1 MRSWSY
7 PSRSSTCAAH
17 GKKCPKARQSSRMG
31 PMYSSGHSIQGTS
44 DALFSEYQSLA
55 EGAALRQGIFIRGN
69 SRRKTSRKKYDS
81 KILEIDIRLTNHLA
95 APF

>member
-31 PMYSSGHSIQGTS
+31 PMYSSDHSIQGTS
-44 DALFSEYQSLA
+44 DALFPEYQSLA
-55 EGAALRQGIFIRGN
+55 EGAALRRGDITRGD
-69 SRRKTSRKKYDS
+69 SWRKTSHKK
-81 KILEIDIRLTNHLA
+81 I
-95 APF
+95 